1 MSLLVRLRTWFRP
14 SSAPLSPTAPVPVVH
29 AFQSEASPVPP
40 AVSTELTPIEAV
52 SAVPTSQPSW
62 LDNEDLLRDE
72 GVLFGLSDTD
82 PTEKLSAIRSYF
94 AEQAAGLEHERERMD
109 EKIGE
114 LNLWINQND
123 DQIAELDGR
132 VEALKAAS
140 FAESHHLPR
149 VLAGLAL
156 SVGMSVGNYFL
167 IADTLRDSYAQ
178 SSLVALGVFLTGM
191 FTLFNR
197 TSTLHTEDERRVPRW
212 KRALEEIGVPLAAA
226 GFVFVHAWANQP
238 PLRAVALGVFVF
250 FLFLFAGKLLLGQL
264 TLLKT
269 EWDVYA
275 RQRQLRRDK
284 VLKVREWEG
293 EIESLKTATA
303 THRQEKQEILP
314 RYADVTGRLL
324 QLSARRD
331 RLVQLFE
338 SEFLLAKNYRN
349 RLTRRQLKRLTGQS
363 FQEE

>member
-1 MSLLVRLRTWFRP
+1 MSLLARVRAWFRP
-14 SSAPLSPTAPVPVVH
+14 PAEPRPELSPSLPVTSPLAEQSERSTLASEVRSEWVPV
-29 AFQSEASPVPP
+29 APP
-40 AVSTELTPIEAV
+40 AP
-52 SAVPTSQPSW
+52 QPSW
-62 LDNEDLLRDE
+62 LDNEELLRDE

-82 PTEKLSAIRSYF
+82 PSEKLAAIRSYF

-123 DQIAELDGR
+123 DQTTDLENRIES
-132 VEALKAAS
+132 LKAAA
-140 FAESHHLPR
+140 FTESHHLPR
-149 VLAGLAL
+149 VLAGLLL
-156 SVGMSVGNYFL
+156 SLGMSIGNYFL
-167 IADTLRDSYAQ
+167 IADTLREAYPESG
-178 SSLVALGVFLTGM
+178 LVALGVFLTGM

-197 TSTLHTEDERRVPRW
+197 TSVLHTSEPERLAPRW
-212 KRALEEIGVPLAAA
+212 KRVLEEVGVPLAAA
-226 GFVFVHAWANQP
+226 AFVFVHAWTSQP
-238 PLRAVALGVFVF
+238 PLRAWALGLFVF

-264 TLLKT
+264 TLLKL

-284 VLKVREWEG
+284 VLKVQEWET
-293 EIESLKTATA
+293 EIESLKTATVA
-303 THRQEKQEILP
+303 HRHEKQEILP

-349 RLTRRQLKRLTGQS
+349 RLTRRQLQRLTGQS